1 MDNDVELK
9 SSIVDYSEVT
19 KKVKISTSYASKFKN
34 DFRLID
40 SSIDSSNIKSVT
52 TTSSEEYNDET
63 SNKGSANA
71 KWISRMFIFEDPSDG
86 LTLKLAS
93 IFYNKNDIRCYFKPR
108 NIGFDGEFNDLNWI
122 PFNGTG
128 LPDNVDLIKA
138 RSSNIVDPGYLQPDD
153 YQSVTWSVQ
162 DIAQFDA
169 IAIKIVMTAKNP
181 AKAPLI
187 DDFQLVCSE

>member
-1 MDNDVELK
+1 MDLQNV
-9 SSIVDYSEVT
+9 YS
-19 KKVKISTSYASKFKN
+19 K
-34 DFRLID
+34 
-40 SSIDSSNIKSVT
+40 
-52 TTSSEEYNDET
+52 
-63 SNKGSANA
+63 
-71 KWISRMFIFEDPSDG
+71 DPSDG

-93 IFYNKNDIRCYFKPR
+93 IFYNTNDIRCYFKPR
-108 NIGFDGEFNDLNWI
+108 NIGFDGEFGDLNWI

-128 LPDNVDLIKA
+128 LPDNVDLIKFS

-169 IAIKIVMTAKNP
+169 ISIKIVMTAENP
-181 AKAPLI
+181 AKTPLI